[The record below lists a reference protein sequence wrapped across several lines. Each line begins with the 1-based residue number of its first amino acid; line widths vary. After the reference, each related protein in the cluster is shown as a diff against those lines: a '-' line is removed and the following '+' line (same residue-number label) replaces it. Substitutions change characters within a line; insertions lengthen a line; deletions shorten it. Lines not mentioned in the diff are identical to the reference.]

1 MTLANWLTVLRIFL
15 VPLLVIHL
23 VYGLYGWA
31 LLTIGLA
38 AITDALDGLFARTR
52 NETTDLGKMLDPLA
66 DKLLI
71 TSCLIVLALP
81 NDTALIRIPAW
92 LAILS
97 ISRDV
102 GILLAVL
109 VFNLFVGKKVFT
121 SSRLGKATTAMH
133 LVTIFLVIT
142 CNHLGVVPPLFGYL
156 FTVCAIFV
164 ACSAIGYLQTI
175 LTSIHPGNLHKRPK

>member
-1 MTLANWLTVLRIFL
+1 MTLANLLTVLRIFL

-81 NDTALIRIPAW
+81 NDTAVIRIPAW

-109 VFNLFVGKKVFT
+109 VVSCF
-121 SSRLGKATTAMH
+121 
-133 LVTIFLVIT
+133 IFDA
-142 CNHLGVVPPLFGYL
+142 F
-156 FTVCAIFV
+156 
-164 ACSAIGYLQTI
+164 
-175 LTSIHPGNLHKRPK
+175 

>member
-81 NDTALIRIPAW
+81 NDTAVIRIPAW

-109 VFNLFVGKKVFT
+109 VFNLFVSKKVFT

-133 LVTIFLVIT
+133 LVTICFVIA
-142 CNHLGVVPPLFGYL
+142 CNYLGTVPPSVGYL
-156 FTVCAIFV
+156 FAGCATFV
-164 ACSAIGYLQTI
+164 ACSAIGYLQAI
-175 LTSIHPGNLHKRPK
+175 LTSVQTENLHKHPK